1 MANYDIVKSD
11 TSAVESIDNTNES
24 SLSLALES
32 IEIKNASII
41 GRFQVLD
48 NKSETI
54 LDIAHNEQSVEKLI
68 ENLRSYYPSRKLH
81 AVFGVLKDK
90 NLDLILKPLKN
101 IFESWH
107 ISNSNNERA
116 LSAHELKKNNFFIL
130 EKPNVYD
137 TIEDAYNGAI
147 EIADINKDVIIVFGS
162 SYTIAPILKRREI

>member
-1 MANYDIVKSD
+1 
-11 TSAVESIDNTNES
+11 
-24 SLSLALES
+24 
-32 IEIKNASII
+32 
-41 GRFQVLD
+41 
-48 NKSETI
+48 
-54 LDIAHNEQSVEKLI
+54 
-68 ENLRSYYPSRKLH
+68 
-81 AVFGVLKDK
+81 VFGVLKDK

-116 LSAHELKKNNFFIL
+116 LSVHELKKNNFFIL